1 MMAHSKTYNIFLVL
15 VGIVIG
21 SFVAYIC
28 KGVSFLSW
36 LAYGVD
42 FGLESPLVLNLGV
55 MRLPFGISI
64 ELTLSTV
71 IFVILSLLIG
81 RAIAR

>member
-1 MMAHSKTYNIFLVL
+1 MSHSKLYNAFLVL

-21 SFVAYIC
+21 SFVGHIC
-28 KGVSFLSW
+28 KGVAFLSW
-36 LAYGVD
+36 LAFGID

-55 MRLPFGISI
+55 MQLTFGISI
-64 ELTLSTV
+64 TLTLATV

-81 RAIAR
+81 RALAR

>member
-36 LAYGVD
+36 LAYGD
-42 FGLESPLVLNLGV
+42 DLGLE
-55 MRLPFGISI
+55 
-64 ELTLSTV
+64 
-71 IFVILSLLIG
+71 
-81 RAIAR
+81 